1 MGHLDILR
9 YFQKANRRA
18 GIDVKYSG
26 GFNPHQIMSFSAP
39 LGLGLTSEGE
49 YMDIEVNSTEDS
61 VTMVKKLNDEMAEG
75 MEILSWRKLPDN
87 SKSAM
92 AIVEAADYLVYFKE
106 GYEPKNQETWIK
118 TFQKF
123 CNKDAICVE
132 KQTKKKM
139 VDIDIRPMMFS
150 MEVSVEDLSN
160 NHNLVNIAEQ
170 TEQIAIR
177 MKLAAGSMEN
187 LKPELV
193 LEAFC
198 KFAQIEYNPLAY
210 QIHRVELY
218 ANRGGA
224 EEEINIFS
232 NLISLEDM
240 GEDIE

>member
-9 YFQKANRRA
+9 YFQKVNRRA
-18 GIDVKYSG
+18 GIDVKYSA

-61 VTMVKKLNDEMAEG
+61 ATMVEKLNATMAEG

-92 AIVEAADYLVYFKE
+92 AIVEASDYLVYFKE
-106 GYEPKNQETWIK
+106 GYEPEEQEVWV
-118 TFQKF
+118 QKF
-123 CNKDAICVE
+123 QEFYAKETILVE
-132 KQTKKKM
+132 KQTKKKT
-139 VDIDIRPMMFS
+139 VEVDIRPMMFA
-150 MEVSVEDLSN
+150 MEVSVEDLSSN
-160 NHNLVNIAEQ
+160 KNLVNIAEG
-170 TEQIAIR
+170 TNQIAMR
-177 MKLAAGSMEN
+177 MKLATGSMEN

-193 LEAFC
+193 LEAFA
-198 KFAQIEYNPLAY
+198 KFIGEEYNPFAY

-218 ANRGGA
+218 AKKDNT
-224 EEEINIFS
+224 EEQVDILS

-240 GEDIE
+240 GEEIE

>member
-9 YFQKANRRA
+9 YFQKVNRRA

-61 VTMVKKLNDEMAEG
+61 ATMVKRLNATMAEG

-92 AIVEAADYLVYFKE
+92 AIVEASDYLVYFKE
-106 GYEPKNQETWIK
+106 GYEPEDQNAWMKMFEEFCTQES
-118 TFQKF
+118 
-123 CNKDAICVE
+123 ICVE
-132 KQTKKKM
+132 KQTKKKA
-139 VDIDIRPMMFS
+139 VEVDIRPMMFS
-150 MEVSVEDLSN
+150 METTIEDLSS
-160 NHNLVNIAEQ
+160 NHNLVNVSEGKA
-170 TEQIAIR
+170 QIAMR
-177 MKLAAGSMEN
+177 MKLATGSMEN

-193 LEAFC
+193 LEAFS
-198 KFAQIEYNPLAY
+198 KFVNTEYNPFAY

-218 ANRGGA
+218 AKKENA
-224 EEEINIFS
+224 EEGDIVS
-232 NLISLEDM
+232 NLISLEEM
-240 GEDIE
+240 GEDID